1 MEWKRAK
8 IGLKC
13 CFNTNWWLKAQ
24 THCTAQ
30 LCRKESNLLLIK
42 PALQRPVGV
51 QVSMA
56 AVAAHCREK
65 ETLLR
70 HLTPSSC
77 GGDGV
82 RETAKRNGITSICL
96 WCWGRGRGGRR
107 QSCGR
112 FLNHVRQN
120 QTLFHECCFGM
131 YRIRTRLTDEE
142 VVLRLPAVLQT
153 VDKWMFELPLCEHKS
168 ILGFCQNVALVHTLH
183 YKWHT
188 KFTIKGAKKNY
199 LNPNN
204 VTDKSK

>member
-1 MEWKRAK
+1 MEWKREK

-13 CFNTNWWLKAQ
+13 SFNTNWWLKAQ
-24 THCTAQ
+24 TQCTAQ

-42 PALQRPVGV
+42 PALQRPVRV

-82 RETAKRNGITSICL
+82 RETAKRNGITSIRL
-96 WCWGRGRGGRR
+96 WCRGGGGRGLRAAAVFWITSGRTR
-107 QSCGR
+107 
-112 FLNHVRQN
+112 
-120 QTLFHECCFGM
+120 LFPTNAASGCTR
-131 YRIRTRLTDEE
+131 RIRLKMRVRTRLTDEE

-153 VDKWMFELPLCEHKS
+153 VDKWMFELPLDEHKS
-168 ILGFCQNVALVHTLH
+168 ILGFCENVALVHTLYH
-183 YKWHT
+183 
-188 KFTIKGAKKNY
+188 KFTI
-199 LNPNN
+199 
-204 VTDKSK
+204 